1 MSHPF
6 SMQLV
11 EKIEQVSE
19 EQTSSVNGGVVQCP
33 VPAPLPPLKY
43 QEPIYTIFEFGEG
56 GGCFPEAEVM

>member
-6 SMQLV
+6 AMQLSNKV
-11 EKIEQVSE
+11 EQVSD
-19 EQTSSVNGGVVQCP
+19 EQTTAVIGGVIQCP

-43 QEPIYTIFEFGEG
+43 QESIYTIFEFGEG